1 MGSNG
6 KSTDKKDYY
15 LNIRITREMG
25 EGLADG
31 YEYVAEPDQVP
42 GMQKSIW
49 IRQKVTGDVYRAY
62 LRPLWRENKRA
73 QRLVEN
79 RKKRELAQAEC
90 RVDKTIKEMDNA
102 VSFDDLDENEYRFKD
117 KLLTPSLETIA
128 EKEEQKKAL
137 HKELARL
144 KDIVDRTI
152 LEMFSYGYSEAEI
165 GRAVGLS
172 QKAVNKRKH
181 RLFDSLRERL
191 KDYR

>member
-49 IRQKVTGDVYRAY
+49 IRQKVTEDVYRAY

-90 RVDKTIKEMDNA
+90 RVDKTIKEMDKWYTCFNC
-102 VSFDDLDENEYRFKD
+102 S
-117 KLLTPSLETIA
+117 
-128 EKEEQKKAL
+128 
-137 HKELARL
+137 
-144 KDIVDRTI
+144 
-152 LEMFSYGYSEAEI
+152 
-165 GRAVGLS
+165 
-172 QKAVNKRKH
+172 
-181 RLFDSLRERL
+181 
-191 KDYR
+191 